1 MMRHQSPMTNPSKFH
16 WFDTAEVQDI
26 VKQLQADGSLWS
38 VERVTDWNP
47 RDNGKSERVIYSGGL
62 IDRLRAIRNNQIDV
76 ALDYAELS
84 GDRGYAT
91 ALMSQP
97 DVDDW
102 LGTQL

>member
-1 MMRHQSPMTNPSKFH
+1 MTIPN
-16 WFDTAEVQDI
+16 WFDTVEVQDI
-26 VKQLQADGSLWS
+26 LTQLRASTDTWS
-38 VERVTDWNP
+38 TERVTDWNP
-47 RDNGKSERVIYSGGL
+47 RDNGKSERVTYSGEL
-62 IDRLRAIRNNQIDV
+62 IDRLRLIRTDQIDV

-102 LGTQL
+102 LRTQL